1 MTKNIK
7 LSSVLVI
14 FFILLSLLMLQPA
27 HLGLAQSPT
36 QSPISVI
43 QNVVPFSTTTDPNP
57 NERNTIPDI
66 LSDRPSTNL
75 PISPAITGINFASI
89 LPFLKW
95 IGIAFVVVGGL
106 FLLWKIL
113 TREKTVYVTPQ
124 PPPLPTIETLDPIP
138 GWFKELKDNNTSGYF
153 DRKNPNIELQET
165 ILIGLGLVGRNV
177 LERIIA
183 GLNTHFGDSWR
194 SKIRIIQVD
203 VDLQMDRHSS
213 EWQIPSGLRQAEWV
227 LLKPELTEIQE
238 RLRKN
243 PQDWEHLHWY
253 EQTAPV
259 YPRSKSRMALFYDL
273 RDGPSS
279 QLWNAVETAY
289 YELDKPLVR
298 VIGST
303 FDSVGSGLLADM
315 AFLVKQGITR
325 RNADV
330 EMWLLGP
337 SREEWSESPNPG
349 RLSPSEQ
356 VMRTLA
362 ALRELERFQRNS
374 NVTFQYVP
382 PTSNFTQLNQT
393 YDYAVIPT
401 VFFFDPAS
409 KNLRFSEM
417 MREMSHVLMSLLYEK
432 TARSL
437 SLHLSATRVQA
448 VGKSVACGIGHV
460 EVRLSSGL
468 LEEAV
473 AWRMVKDVLFEEAM
487 GLFPLERIHSN
498 GEYQP
503 LRDFSPTP
511 SLNVLHEQE
520 TVKRW
525 IIYVVK
531 TGDQRRLFN
540 NISARLGQILNGEPA
555 VATSDFIQGR
565 RMALDK
571 AERWL
576 RLLTNT
582 LKMYPE
588 IQIVQK
594 INKLQDQLA
603 VLQSWL
609 VNDVSAL
616 ALSRWNEARANLKK
630 LRAASDFE
638 TDIPP
643 DLEWSAYKEYIM
655 LNEAQ
660 ISQYTDQSPL
670 LKVASRFGWHV
681 HFDENEKEW
690 RLNLILPPTDFSWNE
705 GSRPDAYAIPVSASE
720 FLDSLFKLALP
731 FAQMEMGHS
740 AVERANT
747 LDVNDWKD
755 RVRPMLRY
763 EELEASRLMGS
774 LTHKHILGIS
784 EGLSPRESKEL
795 TEKVSSFI
803 KPIDVVDTGDRS
815 VAHFL
820 HAVNWIPFESMDIYN
835 NDQWTF
841 NTVLPSYYVWPLE
854 QWASS
859 IETDSSHRLSV
870 SFLTR
875 FNRYKKFMK
884 VFGLGLI
891 YDLFTFEPNDGW
903 IVPFADNDWKR
914 IMPYRNPH
922 LAASLMDMFFTEREY
937 ETQKEK
943 CMIVWNA
950 LIEDRRSALKDS
962 AYGFFRNFE
971 QTKLKIYFQNDG
983 DDAKAERDMGVF
995 LSYLLQEEKQLC
1007 AK

>member
-1 MTKNIK
+1 MTITMV
-7 LSSVLVI
+7 VLR
-14 FFILLSLLMLQPA
+14 
-27 HLGLAQSPT
+27 
-36 QSPISVI
+36 ISVFPNKI
-43 QNVVPFSTTTDPNP
+43 SDINPPTT
-57 NERNTIPDI
+57 
-66 LSDRPSTNL
+66 SV
-75 PISPAITGINFASI
+75 INGVEFATLLLFVI
-89 LPFLKW
+89 W
-95 IGIAFVVVGGL
+95 IGIALVFFWGL
-106 FLLWKIL
+106 FLLWKFL
-113 TREKTVYVTPQ
+113 TREKMVYVPAQ
-124 PPPLPTIETLDPIP
+124 PPLFTIDTLDPIP
-138 GWFKELKDNNTSGYF
+138 AWFKELKENNISGYF
-153 DRKNPNIELQET
+153 DRKDPNIELQET
-165 ILIGLGLVGRNV
+165 ILIGLGLVGRDV

-194 SKIRIIQVD
+194 SKIRVIQVD
-203 VDLQMDRHSS
+203 VDLQTDHHRS
-213 EWQIPSGLRQAEWV
+213 EMHLPSGLRQEEWV
-227 LLKPELTEIQE
+227 LLKPELAEIQE
-238 RLRKN
+238 RLRKS
-243 PQDWEHLHWY
+243 PKDWEHLHWY

-259 YPRSKSRMALFYDL
+259 YPRSKSRMALFFDL

-289 YELDKPLVR
+289 YDLDKPLVR

-362 ALRELERFQRNS
+362 ALRELERFQRNTY
-374 NVTFQYVP
+374 VTFQYVP

-401 VFFFDPAS
+401 VFLFDPAS
-409 KNLRFSEM
+409 KNLKFSEM

-448 VGKSVACGIGHV
+448 AGKSVACGIGHV
-460 EVRLSSGL
+460 EVRLFSGL

-473 AWRMVKDVLFEEAM
+473 AWRMVKDILFEEAM
-487 GLFPLERIHSN
+487 GLFPLEKVHSN

-525 IIYVVK
+525 IIYAVK
-531 TGDQRRLFN
+531 TGDQRKLYN
-540 NISARLGQILNGEPA
+540 NISARLGQILNGDPVA
-555 VATSDFIQGR
+555 ATSDFIQGR

-594 INKLQDQLA
+594 INKIQNQLA
-603 VLQSWL
+603 VLRSWL
-609 VNDVSAL
+609 VNDVAAL
-616 ALSRWNEARANLKK
+616 ALSRWSETRANLKK
-630 LRAASDFE
+630 LRAASGFE

-643 DLEWSAYKEYIM
+643 DLEWSSYKEYIM

-670 LKVASRFGWHV
+670 LKVASRFGWYV
-681 HFDENEKEW
+681 HFDENEEEW
-690 RLNLILPPTDFSWNE
+690 RLNLILPPTAFFWNE
-705 GSRPDAYAIPVSASE
+705 GSRPEAYAIPVSASE

-731 FAQMEMGHS
+731 FAQMGMGRS

-747 LDVNDWKD
+747 SDVSDWKD
-755 RVRPMLRY
+755 RVKPMLRY
-763 EELEASRLMGS
+763 DELEASRLLGS

-795 TEKVSSFI
+795 IEKVSSLV

-815 VAHFL
+815 VAYFL

-859 IETDSSHRLSV
+859 IEADSSHRMSV
-870 SFLTR
+870 SFLAR
-875 FNRYKKFMK
+875 FSRYEKFMK

-891 YDLFTFEPNDGW
+891 YDLFVFEPKDGW
-903 IVPFADNDWKR
+903 TVPFADNDWKR
-914 IMPYRNPH
+914 MMPYRNPH

-937 ETQKEK
+937 EAQKDN
-943 CMIVWNA
+943 CIAVWNA
-950 LIEDRRSALKDS
+950 LIEERRAALKDS
-962 AYGFFRNFE
+962 TYEFFRNFE
-971 QTKLKIYFQNDG
+971 QTKLKTYFQY
-983 DDAKAERDMGVF
+983 DDDDTEAEKDLGVF
-995 LSYLLQEEKQLC
+995 LTFLLQTEKQLY
-1007 AK
+1007 AR